1 MTTNEATRG
10 FVSSPDAQAG
20 SGEWSYDEAFSRQRG
35 LIDPD
40 EQQRLRRCRVAI
52 VGMGGV
58 GGVHLATLAR
68 LGIGSFHIADPD
80 CFELANF
87 NRQYGATT
95 DSLGRGKA
103 EVMAEKVQ
111 AINPEVKVRV
121 FAEAIT
127 AANVGE
133 FLEGVDVLV
142 DGIDFFSIEARR
154 LLFQEARRRGIW
166 AVTAGP
172 IGFSTAWLVFSPEGM
187 SFDDYFDLHDG
198 MERLDQLVA
207 FAVGLTP
214 RATHLGYLDLSQVD
228 PSTGRGPSAGLAC
241 QLCSGVAAAE
251 VVKILLHRSPVSP
264 APCYSQFDAYR
275 QVFRKGRLRW
285 GNRHPLQRLKRW
297 WLRRRLQRMLGTKL
311 QPVAGS
317 LPEPQV
323 AAATF

>member
-1 MTTNEATRG
+1 MITSESTKGLA
-10 FVSSPDAQAG
+10 SSPAPRAG

-35 LIDPD
+35 LIDPG
-40 EQQRLRRCRVAI
+40 EQQRLRKCRVAI

-68 LGIGSFHIADPD
+68 LGIGAFHIADPD
-80 CFELANF
+80 RYEVANF

-95 DSLGRGKA
+95 DSVGRSKA
-103 EVMAEKVQ
+103 EVMAERVRE
-111 AINPEVKVRV
+111 INPEVELKV
-121 FAEAIT
+121 FSEAIT
-127 AANVGE
+127 AENVGA

-154 LLFQEARRRGIW
+154 LLFAEARRRGIW

-187 SFDDYFDLHDG
+187 SFDDYFDMRDG
-198 MERLDQLVA
+198 MDRMEQLIA

-214 RATHLGYLDLSQVD
+214 RATHLRYFDLSQVD
-228 PSTGRGPSAGLAC
+228 PSTGRGPSAALAC
-241 QLCSGVAAAE
+241 HLCSGVAAAE
-251 VVKILLHRSPVSP
+251 VVKILLGRSEVKP
-264 APCYSQFDAYR
+264 APCYAQFDAYR
-275 QVFRKGRLRW
+275 QVLRKGRLRW

-297 WLRRRLQRMLGTKL
+297 WLRRRLQRLLGTRQ
-311 QPVAGS
+311 QPVTGS
-317 LPEPQV
+317 APEPQV